1 MAYRPGVSS
10 DTQTSLLRSLLPSGV
25 LSVVVHAL
33 ILAMTF
39 LAARGCDQGIQAEP
53 GGEKFRTVGLAPAS
67 EDASDRSD
75 SVSSDANEAEQEVV
89 EEPVVM
95 PDAETAVPDPEAIE
109 SFLPNSESPVS
120 NESESA
126 MDVIGPGT
134 PLRSMVADPPIQ
146 ALPSAG
152 SRAGGGSP
160 TPGPDDTSFMDIAD
174 NGERFVYVIDTSGSM
189 GDNGRMGLAQSQ
201 LIKSLNMLRPHQSF
215 QVIFY
220 GESAREMIFPGAEKR
235 RLHQATIPNIKLAS
249 RRINQ
254 EKAYGGTAHLP
265 ALSKA
270 FRLRPDVVYFLTDG
284 QSSSASSRQKLEKV
298 LRENISSA
306 RVHVI
311 EFASGPPETRRP
323 GWLEELAFETGGKYR
338 RIQL

>member
-1 MAYRPGVSS
+1 MADRRRATAVS
-10 DTQTSLLRSLLPSGV
+10 DAGLIRSLLPSGL
-25 LSVVVHAL
+25 LSVLVHAL
-33 ILAMTF
+33 ILTGTF
-39 LAARGCDQGIQAEP
+39 LAARGCEQGIQAEP
-53 GGEKFRTVGLAPAS
+53 GGEKWRTVGLAPQS
-67 EDASDRSD
+67 EDASDRTD
-75 SVSSDANEAEQEVV
+75 SVSSDPQEAEQDLV

-95 PDAETAVPDPEAIE
+95 PDAETAVPDHKAIDSLLPTPDTPVPGE
-109 SFLPNSESPVS
+109 SDNQME
-120 NESESA
+120 
-126 MDVIGPGT
+126 VIGPGT
-134 PLRSMVADPPIQ
+134 PLRSIVADPPIQ
-146 ALPSAG
+146 VLPAPG
-152 SRAGGGSP
+152 NRAGGGAP
-160 TPGPDDTSFMDIAD
+160 VPGPGDTSFMDIAD

-189 GDNGRMGLAQSQ
+189 GDNGRMGLAQAQ

-220 GESAREMIFPGAEKR
+220 GETAREMIFPGTEKR
-235 RLHQATIPNIKLAS
+235 QLHQATSPNIKLAS

-284 QSSSASSRQKLEKV
+284 QSATSSRQKLAAV

-311 EFASGPPETRRP
+311 EFASGPPETRTP
-323 GWLEELAFETGGKYR
+323 GWLEKLAFETGGKYR

>member
-1 MAYRPGVSS
+1 MAYHPGASS
-10 DTQTSLLRSLLPSGV
+10 DTETGLLRSLLPSGL
-25 LSVVVHAL
+25 LSVIVHGV
-33 ILAMTF
+33 ILTITF

-53 GGEKFRTVGLAPAS
+53 GGEKFRTVGLAPKS
-67 EDASDRSD
+67 DEASDRSD
-75 SVSSDANEAEQEVV
+75 AVSSDAQESEQESV
-89 EEPVVM
+89 EEPVLM
-95 PDAETAVPDPEAIE
+95 PDAETAVPDRKAID
-109 SFLPNSESPVS
+109 SLLPTSDTPVPSESD
-120 NESESA
+120 NQME
-126 MDVIGPGT
+126 VIGPGT
-134 PLRSMVADPPIQ
+134 PLKSMVADPPIQ
-146 ALPSAG
+146 VLPAPG
-152 SRAGGGSP
+152 NRAGGGAP
-160 TPGPDDTSFMDIAD
+160 VPGPDDTTFMDIAD

-189 GDNGRMGLAQSQ
+189 GDNGRMGLAQAQ
-201 LIKSLNMLRPHQSF
+201 LIKSLNMLRPHQAF

-235 RLHQATIPNIKLAS
+235 QLHQATSPNIKLAA

-254 EKAYGGTAHLP
+254 ESPYGGTAHLP

-284 QSSSASSRQKLEKV
+284 QDATSHRQKLAAV
-298 LRENISSA
+298 LRENISGA

-323 GWLEELAFETGGKYR
+323 GWLEKLAFETGGKYR